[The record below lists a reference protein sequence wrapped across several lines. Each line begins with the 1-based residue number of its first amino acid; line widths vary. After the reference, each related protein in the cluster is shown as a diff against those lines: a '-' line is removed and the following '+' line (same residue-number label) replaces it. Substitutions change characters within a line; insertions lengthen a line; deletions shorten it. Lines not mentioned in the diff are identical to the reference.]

1 MNLAEGQRSRE
12 QLNLVHDT
20 LDELCGLLSVVI
32 HGAYCEDMTVCV
44 LPEPRHR
51 HWLGRVEGDEVVTHL
66 VCFERGAV
74 LVPQD
79 VEGDE
84 APAH

>member
-1 MNLAEGQRSRE
+1 MHDA
-12 QLNLVHDT
+12 LN
-20 LDELCGLLSVVI
+20 ELCGLLSVVI
-32 HGAYCEDMTVCV
+32 HGTHGEDMTVCV
-44 LPEPRHR
+44 LPETRHG
-51 HWLGRVEGDEVVTHL
+51 HWLGRVEGDEVVAHL

-74 LVPQD
+74 HVSQD